1 MWTKLSKKCLNLM
14 ELKTMIATVHEFKL
28 NFLTIKGAFRASS
41 FDGVICAFIGEYL
54 NASNDNF
61 TFLDAYGVCPAS
73 RVFAE
78 KSGLP
83 EIVRNGDGLSIM
95 DTVLFLLGGVAI

>member
-1 MWTKLSKKCLNLM
+1 
-14 ELKTMIATVHEFKL
+14 MIATVHEFKL
-28 NFLTIKGAFRASS
+28 NFLTIKGAFLASS
-41 FDGVICAFIGEYL
+41 FDGVCALIGEYL
-54 NASNDNF
+54 NSSNDNF

-83 EIVRNGDGLSIM
+83 EIVRIGDGLSIM